1 MFYDV
6 NAVPKPGGGT
16 VADTIAQPCAKNSPN
31 CVASVKK
38 DQYGL
43 LSSSKTSQVAAYPVG
58 GGYDLATGLGSMN
71 FANLV
76 NGWTVSGSPAAA
88 TSSPTTTT
96 LTAAPTTIPFGGQ
109 TTLTATV
116 TNSTFS
122 SPTGTVQF
130 YVGGVAGRLLGT
142 ATLVAGRAPSSTAT
156 LGVVGS
162 ALNPGAN
169 DLVAVFSGDGANDA
183 ASTSAS
189 VRVNVGL
196 TALATSTTTT
206 ITGATETVFFPSL
219 QPRRTVKQY
228 TTLTAHVTATSG
240 NPNGTVQFLGG
251 TQPAWDGGHFPPD
264 RDDDIDAGQLPA
276 IQMQHHR
283 EVPWP
288 GEVSAPLPRERSDD
302 QFDRY
307 DHELRIAQCGD
318 DGDLDEEV
326 QGNVPCR
333 DAGGVDQ
340 LSDAG
345 RNRAGLH

>member
-38 DQYGL
+38 DQFGL
-43 LSSSKTSQVAAYPVG
+43 LSSSKNSQVAAYPVG

-88 TSSPTTTT
+88 TNSPTATN

-142 ATLVAGRAPSSTAT
+142 ATLVVGKSAYLNSNAGSS
-156 LGVVGS
+156 
-162 ALNPGAN
+162 
-169 DLVAVFSGDGANDA
+169 
-183 ASTSAS
+183 
-189 VRVNVGL
+189 GL
-196 TALATSTTTT
+196 SFKSR
-206 ITGATETVFFPSL
+206 G
-219 QPRRTVKQY
+219 K
-228 TTLTAHVTATSG
+228 
-240 NPNGTVQFLGG
+240 
-251 TQPAWDGGHFPPD
+251 
-264 RDDDIDAGQLPA
+264 
-276 IQMQHHR
+276 
-283 EVPWP
+283 
-288 GEVSAPLPRERSDD
+288 
-302 QFDRY
+302 
-307 DHELRIAQCGD
+307 
-318 DGDLDEEV
+318 
-326 QGNVPCR
+326 
-333 DAGGVDQ
+333 
-340 LSDAG
+340 
-345 RNRAGLH
+345 